1 MKPQLDQEELNNS
14 LNGLIREGLLGCLFS
29 MICVFFFFRNV
40 RSTLLIAISLPI
52 SLLATAAILKTMGIT
67 LNILTVSG
75 LIVAMGRIVDDSI
88 VILDNMYRRRE
99 KSENKALLPLLSG
112 AVHEMI
118 PAILSSTLTTIAV
131 YVPIALVGGVLVL
144 LIVGLLGQSSLP

>member
-1 MKPQLDQEELNNS
+1 S

-29 MICVFFFFRNV
+29 MVCVFFFFRNV

-75 LIVAMGRIVDDSI
+75 LIVAMG
-88 VILDNMYRRRE
+88 
-99 KSENKALLPLLSG
+99 
-112 AVHEMI
+112 
-118 PAILSSTLTTIAV
+118 
-131 YVPIALVGGVLVL
+131 
-144 LIVGLLGQSSLP
+144 